1 VEQPPRTQEKPTA
14 RNPDMTAIKE
24 LDTIL
29 LLLIEAEE
37 KTDELATVI
46 GNVDHIH
53 DEYEPQDKHEE
64 LYISALVKAE
74 ILAEEVFDILYPEA
88 VVDTSKYW
96 DANFA
101 IRSYVQNT
109 DVNELSIEA
118 LEAEIAKV
126 L

>member
-1 VEQPPRTQEKPTA
+1 
-14 RNPDMTAIKE
+14 MTAIKE

-29 LLLIEAEE
+29 LLLIQAEE

-74 ILAEEVFDILYPEA
+74 ILAEEVLEILYAKFVTSVNYSDAIFA
-88 VVDTSKYW
+88 V
-96 DANFA
+96 
-101 IRSYVQNT
+101 RSYVQNT

>member
-1 VEQPPRTQEKPTA
+1 
-14 RNPDMTAIKE
+14 MTAMKE

-29 LLLIEAEE
+29 SQLIEAEE
-37 KTDELATVI
+37 KTEELATAI

-53 DEYEPQDKHEE
+53 DEYEPQDKLED

-74 ILAEEVFDILYPEA
+74 ILAEEVLEILFPKFFTTVNYS
-88 VVDTSKYW
+88 DTI
-96 DANFA
+96 FA
-101 IRSYVQNT
+101 IRLYIQNT

>member
-29 LLLIEAEE
+29 LLLIQAEE

-74 ILAEEVFDILYPEA
+74 ILAEEVLEILYAKFVTSVNYSDAIFA
-88 VVDTSKYW
+88 V
-96 DANFA
+96 
-101 IRSYVQNT
+101 RSYVQNT

>member
-74 ILAEEVFDILYPEA
+74 ILAEEVVEILYAKFVTSANYSDAIFA
-88 VVDTSKYW
+88 V
-96 DANFA
+96 
-101 IRSYVQNT
+101 RSYVQNT

>member
-1 VEQPPRTQEKPTA
+1 
-14 RNPDMTAIKE
+14 MTAIKE

>member
-1 VEQPPRTQEKPTA
+1 
-14 RNPDMTAIKE
+14 MTAIKE

-74 ILAEEVFDILYPEA
+74 ILAEEVVEILYAKFVTSANYSDAIFA
-88 VVDTSKYW
+88 V
-96 DANFA
+96 
-101 IRSYVQNT
+101 RSYVQNT